1 MFINNVKVI
10 SMYILAISL
19 VFCCVSYTRTDVL
32 FTSSS
37 ALLKCL
43 SHHIHNTFYAQLNSK
58 HSFVFQC
65 ISQWDMK
72 THDMPQLTAIR
83 FVENIYCVGV
93 LKSIIRQNVLCTE
106 FIARV

>member
-1 MFINNVKVI
+1 
-10 SMYILAISL
+10 
-19 VFCCVSYTRTDVL
+19 
-32 FTSSS
+32 
-37 ALLKCL
+37 
-43 SHHIHNTFYAQLNSK
+43 
-58 HSFVFQC
+58 
-65 ISQWDMK
+65 MK